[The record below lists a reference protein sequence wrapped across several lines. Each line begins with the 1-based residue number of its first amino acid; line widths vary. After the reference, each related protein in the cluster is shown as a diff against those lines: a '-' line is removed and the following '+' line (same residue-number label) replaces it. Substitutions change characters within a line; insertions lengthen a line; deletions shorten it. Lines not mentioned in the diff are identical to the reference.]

1 MSKEKKKSR
10 GAKKPEDAKKGK
22 EKKPESEKPQTD
34 ELKMDFSNFVL
45 SLNASAIMHL
55 GDIPDP
61 NTKERNVNLPAARH
75 TVDILEILQD
85 KTKGNLTDEE
95 QKLIDEALYSLR
107 MRYVQATT
115 TKEESKKD

>member
-1 MSKEKKKSR
+1 MSEDKKE
-10 GAKKPEDAKKGK
+10 
-22 EKKPESEKPQTD
+22 QTENRQTG

-61 NTKERNVNLPAARH
+61 NTKERNVNLPAAKH

-95 QKLIDEALYSLR
+95 QKLIDDVLFSLR
-107 MRYVQATT
+107 MRYVQAT
-115 TKEESKKD
+115 KPAEKN